1 MKKIGKI
8 ATSLLIATALLSAC
22 GKSSSDQKKDS
33 ATIGLNT
40 EVASLDTLKAQDPNS
55 FDVQDTLINGLY
67 KMDGKDTVVPDIA
80 KGMPQKSKNNTV
92 YTINLRHNAKWSNGA
107 SVTANDFVYAWKR
120 GADPKT
126 KSNYGYIIQ
135 TILKNGEQIAAGKMS
150 PNKLGVRA
158 TGKYQLKVTLQK
170 ATPYF
175 TSLLTFN
182 PYFPQN
188 EKFVEKEGSKYAT
201 SPSTM
206 IYNGPYRLKSYSQGA
221 STFTVTKNNNYV
233 GSTKAKLKDIKFQIV
248 KSTST
253 GLNQYEAKKL
263 DVTFLSGNLV
273 KNNKDKA
280 GFKSIPNSYVTY
292 LSMNINNKTY
302 KNLDLRKALANTIN
316 TKELANNIL
325 ADGSKT
331 LTGFVPP
338 KFVKNPATGKDFRA
352 EGGNLNVP
360 DKSKV
365 ASYWKAAQK
374 QLGKKKLSM
383 TLLIDDEDWQKTMA
397 QYVQSQIEKNM
408 SGATVTIKSVPQ
420 QQELSDVAAGK
431 YEIALGQWG
440 PDYQDPNTYLANYT
454 SGHSNGFNNKQYDAL
469 MNKANGKDVNNTAK
483 RYQDLHAAEKLLI
496 QKDAALVPL
505 NQQVYSIMQN
515 PDLKGIQHHMV
526 GGPFTYATAYWK

>member
-206 IYNGPYRLKSYSQGA
+206 IYNGPYRLKSYS
-221 STFTVTKNNNYV
+221 
-233 GSTKAKLKDIKFQIV
+233 
-248 KSTST
+248 
-253 GLNQYEAKKL
+253 
-263 DVTFLSGNLV
+263 
-273 KNNKDKA
+273 
-280 GFKSIPNSYVTY
+280 
-292 LSMNINNKTY
+292 
-302 KNLDLRKALANTIN
+302 
-316 TKELANNIL
+316 
-325 ADGSKT
+325 
-331 LTGFVPP
+331 
-338 KFVKNPATGKDFRA
+338 
-352 EGGNLNVP
+352 
-360 DKSKV
+360 
-365 ASYWKAAQK
+365 
-374 QLGKKKLSM
+374 
-383 TLLIDDEDWQKTMA
+383 
-397 QYVQSQIEKNM
+397 
-408 SGATVTIKSVPQ
+408 
-420 QQELSDVAAGK
+420 
-431 YEIALGQWG
+431 
-440 PDYQDPNTYLANYT
+440 
-454 SGHSNGFNNKQYDAL
+454 
-469 MNKANGKDVNNTAK
+469 
-483 RYQDLHAAEKLLI
+483 
-496 QKDAALVPL
+496 
-505 NQQVYSIMQN
+505 
-515 PDLKGIQHHMV
+515 
-526 GGPFTYATAYWK
+526 